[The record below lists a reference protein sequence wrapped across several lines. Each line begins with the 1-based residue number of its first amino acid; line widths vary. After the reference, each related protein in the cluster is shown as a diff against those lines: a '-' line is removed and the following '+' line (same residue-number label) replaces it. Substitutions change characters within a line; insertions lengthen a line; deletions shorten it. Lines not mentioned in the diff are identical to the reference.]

1 MSFVKITVSSAYL
14 MLFKYSPLT
23 LMPSSIPSRASRKI
37 NSEYILNNSGDNT
50 IGETYQNALYN
61 LIYADLGINY
71 AKYFNTNAGIW
82 GINAGIGIKGNVTAN
97 KLAKS
102 TIQLSAFNRSVDM
115 ILDND
120 NFLGYANLSGSYVL
134 KSKNFDMEFS
144 LAYYGNFG
152 DRIIS
157 NGGGFE
163 WRASF

>member
-1 MSFVKITVSSAYL
+1 MAIDYKALKTNTIT
-14 MLFKYSPLT
+14 
-23 LMPSSIPSRASRKI
+23 
-37 NSEYILNNSGDNT
+37 LNNSGDNT
-50 IGETYQNALYN
+50 IGETYQKSLYN

-82 GINAGIGIKGNVTAN
+82 GINVGVGIKGNVTAN

-163 WRASF
+163 WRVFW